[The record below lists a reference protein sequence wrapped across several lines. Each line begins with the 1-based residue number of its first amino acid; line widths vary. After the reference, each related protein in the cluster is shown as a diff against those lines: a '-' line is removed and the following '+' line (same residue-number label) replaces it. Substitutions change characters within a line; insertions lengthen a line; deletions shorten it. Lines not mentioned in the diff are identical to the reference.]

1 MFETVWPRLRT
12 IGRLGIFVGAL
23 AVVVMMVAQILDV
36 LFVASIDVRF
46 IQGEL
51 LVIFAALG
59 VMLLATKV

>member
-1 MFETVWPRLRT
+1 VFETVWPRLRT
-12 IGRLGIFVGAL
+12 VGRLAIFIASL
-23 AVVVMMVAQILDV
+23 AVVVVMIAQILDV

-59 VMLLATKV
+59 VMLLTTKV